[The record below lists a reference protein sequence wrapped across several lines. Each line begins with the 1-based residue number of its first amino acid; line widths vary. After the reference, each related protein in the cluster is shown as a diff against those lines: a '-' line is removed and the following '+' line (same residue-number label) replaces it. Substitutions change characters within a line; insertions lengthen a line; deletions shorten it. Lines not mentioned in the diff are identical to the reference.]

1 MSNAFGTFDSA
12 RVAALHAEALLA
24 VVELQGLRC
33 ADVAAG
39 DALAAVKL
47 AIHTLEH
54 WWLPA
59 LEPLVP
65 TTRPE

>member
-12 RVAALHAEALLA
+12 RVAALHVKTLLA

-39 DALAAVKL
+39 EALAAVKL

-59 LEPLVP
+59 LEPLAP
-65 TTRPE
+65 ATRPE